1 MRGRSDGLGIHRHDP
16 TSRSASCG
24 SLRSKRPRECFRVD
38 GGDAGPLS
46 SSAQGKLRSY
56 ERHLKKEGC
65 TMLGRRQIH
74 ALNEQRP
81 VLRAGALFLAAL
93 AVAMSAA
100 QIAAAGPAAESPAPA
115 AAPSE
120 DVGPLQEIVVTAT
133 RHEEGL
139 SQGADQRH
147 GPDPGRDG
155 CARHQGYPGCGALHP
170 RNQHRQFGHQQH
182 RDPRHRLDRRR
193 RHHRHLSRRHAHSN
207 ARARLQSRRGA
218 AAIVRSRPRRGAA
231 RAAGHAVRRGLRGRH
246 GPLHH
251 DAAELDPDQHLQP
264 RRSLVHRRRRAE
276 LRGGHRGRHAGHRR
290 HVRRARDR
298 LVSL

>member
-1 MRGRSDGLGIHRHDP
+1 
-16 TSRSASCG
+16 
-24 SLRSKRPRECFRVD
+24 
-38 GGDAGPLS
+38 
-46 SSAQGKLRSY
+46 
-56 ERHLKKEGC
+56 
-65 TMLGRRQIH
+65 MLGRRQIH

-81 VLRAGALFLAAL
+81 CLRAGAFVAAAL

-100 QIAAAGPAAESPAPA
+100 RKWPRRAPPRRAPPPRAAS
-115 AAPSE
+115 SE
-120 DVGPLQEIVVTAT
+120 DAGPLQEIVVTAT

-155 CARHQGYPGCGALHP
+155 RARHQGHPGCGSFHP
-170 RNQHRQFGHQQH
+170 RHQHRQLRNEQH
-182 RDPRHRLDRRR
+182 RDPRHCLDRRR
-193 RHHRHLSRRHAHSN
+193 RDDGDLSRRHAHSN

-218 AAIVRSRPRRGAA
+218 AAIVRSRPRGGAA

-251 DAAELDPDQHLQP
+251 HAAEFDPDEHLQP

-276 LRGGHRGRHAGHRR
+276 LRGGHRRRHAGHRR
-290 HVRRARDR
+290 HARRARKR
-298 LVSL
+298 VVSL